1 MPKTYKWDLF
11 VRLTHWIVAGSFL
24 TNYLITE
31 EGSKTHQWIGYL
43 LMITICLRLIWGLIV
58 HSPARLSTFKPS
70 IHNAFIH
77 IKQVIETKE
86 DHHEGH
92 NPAGAVMVWILWSG
106 LLLTGFSG
114 WATQLD
120 MLWANDWL
128 SELHGALA
136 NLTMLATISHIA
148 AIVIMSHWTDHNYLK
163 NMLLHKK

>member
-43 LMITICLRLIWGLIV
+43 LMI
-58 HSPARLSTFKPS
+58 
-70 IHNAFIH
+70 
-77 IKQVIETKE
+77 
-86 DHHEGH
+86 
-92 NPAGAVMVWILWSG
+92 WILWSG
-106 LLLTGFSG
+106 LLLTGLSG

-120 MLWANDWL
+120 MLWVNDWL

-148 AIVIMSHWTDHNYLK
+148 TIVIMSHWTDHNYLK
-163 NMLLHKK
+163 NILLHKK